1 MILRPYQSELAE
13 QAAAILAAKN
23 LVYLAMEMRVGKT
36 LIALETARLSGA
48 KRVLFATKKK
58 AISSVEKDFLD
69 GGFAFEIVITNY
81 ENLHN
86 VTGRFDLVIAD
97 EAHCFGAFPRPS
109 GRTKMLKSIVGNAPL
124 ILLSGTPSPESY
136 SQLFHQ
142 FWLSAV
148 SPFREYRNFYSW
160 AKKYVTVTEKR
171 LGSHTIRDYSDANR
185 AAIMAICGGLFLHY
199 TQADAGFEQAEV
211 REIVRTVEQDKRV
224 NTLIDTLLKARYYR
238 FQDGAEIVCD
248 TPAKLMNKIHQLSSG
263 TVKTETGETKIL
275 VTNKCEFIKANY
287 SHLKIAVFYKF
298 IAEGNALRAA
308 FQNATDDPAEFAR
321 RDDAV
326 FVCQIQS
333 GAMGINLATADVLIM
348 YNIDF
353 SAQLYFQARARLS
366 DKNRAAQPEVHWL
379 FSEGGIEAK
388 IYKAVSKKKDYTAQ
402 YFRKDF
408 LKNNFTMF

>member
-1 MILRPYQSELAE
+1 MTLRTYQRELAE
-13 QAAAILAAKN
+13 QAAEILAAKN

-69 GGFAFEIVITNY
+69 GGFSFEITITNY

-86 VTGRFDLVIAD
+86 TTGRFDLVIAD

-109 GRTKMLKSIVGNAPL
+109 GRTKMLKGIVGNAPL

-142 FWLSAV
+142 FWLSDF

-185 AAIMAICGGLFLHY
+185 AAVMAVCGGLFLHY

-211 REIVRTVEQDKRV
+211 REIVRTVEQDKRI
-224 NTLIDTLLKARYYR
+224 NTLIDTLLKTRYYR
-238 FQDGAEIVCD
+238 FQDGTEIVCD

-275 VTNKCEFIKANY
+275 VTNKCEYIKANY
-287 SHLKIAVFYKF
+287 SDLKIAVFYKF

-321 RDDAV
+321 RNDAV

-408 LKNNFTMF
+408 LRNNLMMF